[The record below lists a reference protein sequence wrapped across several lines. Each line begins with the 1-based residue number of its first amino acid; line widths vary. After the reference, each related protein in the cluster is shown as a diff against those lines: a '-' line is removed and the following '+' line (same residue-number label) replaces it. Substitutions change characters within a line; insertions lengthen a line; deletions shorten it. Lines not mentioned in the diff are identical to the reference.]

1 MPTIVTVTF
10 SPCIDKTT
18 SVKKIFPDKKLQC
31 SPPKLEPGG
40 GGINVARAIKKLG
53 GNAVAIFPSGGIP
66 AKASNT
72 NVFTALYTNNPST
85 TYVRLA
91 AIPYANFRFI
101 WPLPIEEINNNP
113 TLKTQQNPGW

>member
-1 MPTIVTVTF
+1 MNERRIEF
-10 SPCIDKTT
+10 
-18 SVKKIFPDKKLQC
+18 LA
-31 SPPKLEPGG
+31 E
-40 GGINVARAIKKLG
+40 GIRWMDIHRLATD
-53 GNAVAIFPSGGIP
+53 AVFTAGGIP

-85 TYVRLA
+85 TYVRVA